1 MSRIYLTKDGIY
13 KGNLILVNEDILIHE
28 NAIPG
33 LKAVSGS
40 DITLRYTAAL
50 HLETAMTEINGWS
63 EITPVSGYRSLA
75 EQQKIWDDSLNE
87 SGMEFTEKYVAKPA
101 HSEHQTGLAIDL
113 GVTRQYIDFIRPE
126 FPNDGICGKFKAIAA
141 KYGFILRYPFGK
153 EHITKI
159 AYEPWH
165 FRYVGTPHAEIIEKN
180 DFVLEEYIEYIKQ
193 FMYWTEPLVFRNE
206 YEISYLAAG
215 NYSFDGEDIIDVSGN
230 NRDGFII
237 TKRSGNYER

>member
-1 MSRIYLTKDGIY
+1 
-13 KGNLILVNEDILIHE
+13 
-28 NAIPG
+28 
-33 LKAVSGS
+33 
-40 DITLRYTAAL
+40 
-50 HLETAMTEINGWS
+50 MTEINGWS

-165 FRYVGTPHAEIIEKN
+165 FRYVGAPHAEIIEKN

>member
-75 EQQKIWDDSLNE
+75 EQQKIWDDSLN
-87 SGMEFTEKYVAKPA
+87 
-101 HSEHQTGLAIDL
+101 
-113 GVTRQYIDFIRPE
+113 
-126 FPNDGICGKFKAIAA
+126 A

-165 FRYVGTPHAEIIEKN
+165 FRYVGAPHAEIIEKN

-215 NYSFDGEDIIDVSGN
+215 NYSFDGEDIIDV
-230 NRDGFII
+230 
-237 TKRSGNYER
+237 